1 MKYLT
6 LFCMA
11 LIATATA
18 AAKNIDESTLE
29 TLLDPYEYS
38 NVRISPSG
46 KYLSLIQTEGEI
58 NTLVVLDMASMK
70 PVTSVK
76 YGEKGKTKKLNVCC
90 TRWINNELLSYGT
103 TRKLGTLEGEGRTPY
118 MFLLAADGSR
128 NDQIWTAYGNY
139 ENNSQKRGKLFKGF
153 ASVES
158 ILEDDDDHIMLSVLS
173 WEARPILARMRL
185 SNGDMKSIR
194 RLPEKT
200 MSVMSTRVTES
211 PSASDIDLLVSV
223 AARGK
228 EYLIGENEYLLSN
241 DGGDWE
247 KVAMTLPGF
256 DGPWEPRSLSQSF
269 LVATAQKTKDPDAPI
284 HAVLYDRE
292 KDEWS
297 HLYEIGFATVES
309 VLTDSRDG
317 TGVASRIHY
326 VDDQPRIAF
335 FESDD
340 NLSGVLQ
347 YFTEEFPGH
356 HISITGTTKDSSKV
370 VVAVS
375 SSNVLGDYYLYD
387 KEANSVRYLIGMS
400 SKLKEIPLSQAQ
412 YFAYT
417 NTDGVKIP
425 GWFQPAK
432 TGEKSPLVVVIHG
445 GPHGPYNSFGFY
457 SSWHVLNQLGY
468 SVYAPNF
475 RGSGGFGVS
484 FEKSGYGKWGTGMI
498 DDMQQGAQALVD
510 AGLVDDSQICAMGG
524 SYGGY
529 GTAQSLVRHA
539 DFYDCGIIIAGF
551 FDIEALVNKTD
562 VTDSYTGRQYMKAA
576 TGGTLEEQRNISPL
590 RNLDKIK
597 APILLLHGKKDER
610 TPFKGAQEMVSAMKK
625 AGLDFEYKYYNK
637 EGHGNRKMENRVD
650 EWQRVAKFLERTRK
664 STLASRSVGGDN
676 SSAE

>member
-1 MKYLT
+1 MKYLA
-6 LFCMA
+6 LFCMT
-11 LIATATA
+11 LIATASA
-18 AAKNIDESTLE
+18 AAKSIDDSTLE

-58 NTLVVLDMASMK
+58 NTLVILDMASMK
-70 PVTSVK
+70 PLTSVK

-90 TRWINNELLSYGT
+90 TRWINDELLSYGA

-128 NDQIWTAYGNY
+128 NDQMWTAYGNY

-158 ILEDDDDHIMLSVLS
+158 ILEDDDDHIMLTVLS
-173 WEARPILARMRL
+173 WEARPTLARMRL

-211 PSASDIDLLVSV
+211 PAAADIDLLVSV

-228 EYLIGENEYLLSN
+228 EFLIGENEYLLSD

-247 KVAMTLPGF
+247 KVEMTLPGF

-269 LVATAQKTKDPDAPI
+269 LVATAQKTKEPDAPI
-284 HAVLYDRE
+284 HAVLYDR
-292 KDEWS
+292 KKNEWS

-326 VDDQPRIAF
+326 VDDQPRITF

-340 NLSGVLQ
+340 NLSGVLK

-387 KEANSVRYLIGMS
+387 REANSVRYLIGMS
-400 SKLKEIPLSQAQ
+400 SKLNEIPLSQAE
-412 YFAYT
+412 YFSYT

-432 TGEKSPLVVVIHG
+432 AGEKSPLVVVIHG
-445 GPHGPYNSFGFY
+445 GPHGPYNAFGFY

-551 FDIEALVNKTD
+551 FDIEALVNRTD

-576 TGGTLEEQRNISPL
+576 TGGTLEQQRSISPL

-637 EGHGNRKMENRVD
+637 EGHGNRKMENRID
-650 EWQRVAKFLERTRK
+650 EWQRVAKFLERTRNSK
-664 STLASRSVGGDN
+664 IASRSIESDN
-676 SSAE
+676 ASAE

>member
-1 MKYLT
+1 MKFLAFSFLALFLT
-6 LFCMA
+6 VP
-11 LIATATA
+11 A
-18 AAKNIDESTLE
+18 AASKLSDSTLE
-29 TLLDPYEYS
+29 ALLDPYEYS

-70 PVTSVK
+70 PLTSVK

-90 TRWINNELLSYGT
+90 TRWINDELLSYGA

-128 NDQIWTAYGNY
+128 NDQMWTAYGNY

-158 ILEDDDDHIMLSVLS
+158 ILEDDDDHIMLSILS
-173 WEARPILARMRL
+173 WEARPTLARMRL

-200 MSVMSTRVTES
+200 MGVMSTRVTES
-211 PSASDIDLLVSV
+211 PSAADIDLLVSV

-228 EYLIGENEYLLSN
+228 EFLIGENEYLLSD

-247 KVAMTLPGF
+247 KVEMTLEGF

-292 KDEWS
+292 KNEWS
-297 HLYEIGFATVES
+297 HLYEIGFANVES
-309 VLTDSRDG
+309 ILTDSRDG
-317 TGVASRIHY
+317 KGVASRIHY

-335 FESDD
+335 FDSDD
-340 NLSGVLQ
+340 NLSGVLK

-387 KEANSVRYLIGMS
+387 KETNSVRYLIGMS
-400 SKLKEIPLSQAQ
+400 SKLKDVPMSQAE

-432 TGEKSPLVVVIHG
+432 AGEKSPLVVVIHG
-445 GPHGPYNSFGFY
+445 GPHGPYNGFGFY

-510 AGLVDDSQICAMGG
+510 ADLVDDSQICAMGG

-576 TGGTLEEQRNISPL
+576 TGGTIEEQRNISPL

-637 EGHGNRKMENRVD
+637 EGHGNRKMENRID
-650 EWQRVAKFLERTRK
+650 EWQRVAKFLERTRSSK
-664 STLASRSVGGDN
+664 LASQTIEGDN

>member
-1 MKYLT
+1 
-6 LFCMA
+6 
-11 LIATATA
+11 
-18 AAKNIDESTLE
+18 
-29 TLLDPYEYS
+29 
-38 NVRISPSG
+38 
-46 KYLSLIQTEGEI
+46 
-58 NTLVVLDMASMK
+58 
-70 PVTSVK
+70 
-76 YGEKGKTKKLNVCC
+76 
-90 TRWINNELLSYGT
+90 
-103 TRKLGTLEGEGRTPY
+103 
-118 MFLLAADGSR
+118 
-128 NDQIWTAYGNY
+128 
-139 ENNSQKRGKLFKGF
+139 
-153 ASVES
+153 
-158 ILEDDDDHIMLSVLS
+158 
-173 WEARPILARMRL
+173 
-185 SNGDMKSIR
+185 
-194 RLPEKT
+194 
-200 MSVMSTRVTES
+200 
-211 PSASDIDLLVSV
+211 
-223 AARGK
+223 
-228 EYLIGENEYLLSN
+228 
-241 DGGDWE
+241 
-247 KVAMTLPGF
+247 
-256 DGPWEPRSLSQSF
+256 
-269 LVATAQKTKDPDAPI
+269 
-284 HAVLYDRE
+284 
-292 KDEWS
+292 
-297 HLYEIGFATVES
+297 
-309 VLTDSRDG
+309 
-317 TGVASRIHY
+317 
-326 VDDQPRIAF
+326 
-335 FESDD
+335 
-340 NLSGVLQ
+340 
-347 YFTEEFPGH
+347 
-356 HISITGTTKDSSKV
+356 

-400 SKLKEIPLSQAQ
+400 SKLNEIQLSQAQ

-445 GPHGPYNSFGFY
+445 GPHGPYNSFGFS

-610 TPFKGAQEMVSAMKK
+610 TPFKGAEEMVSAMKK

-664 STLASRSVGGDN
+664 STLASRSIEGGN

>member
-1 MKYLT
+1 MKFLAFSFLALFLT
-6 LFCMA
+6 VP
-11 LIATATA
+11 A
-18 AAKNIDESTLE
+18 AASKLSDSTLE
-29 TLLDPYEYS
+29 ALLDPYEYS

-70 PVTSVK
+70 PLTSVK

-90 TRWINNELLSYGT
+90 TRWINDELLAYGT
-103 TRKLGTLEGEGRTPY
+103 TRKLGTLEGEGRTGS
-118 MFLLAADGSR
+118 MFLLAPDGSR
-128 NDQIWTAYGNY
+128 NDQIWTPYGNY
-139 ENNSQKRGKLFKGF
+139 ENNAQKRGRLFKGF

-158 ILEDDDDHIMLSVLS
+158 ILEDDPDHVLLSILS
-173 WEARPILARMRL
+173 WESRPTLATMRV
-185 SNGDMKSIR
+185 SNGNMKSLR

-200 MSVMSTRVTES
+200 MAVISTRVTEN
-211 PSASDIDLLVSV
+211 PSATNIDLLVAT
-223 AARGK
+223 AARGD
-228 EYLIGENEYLLSN
+228 EFITGEEDFFLSD
-241 DGGDWE
+241 DGGEWKKID
-247 KVAMTLPGF
+247 LQLDGF
-256 DGPWEPRSLSQSF
+256 EGPWRPRSLSQKF
-269 LVATAQKTKDPDAPI
+269 LVATAQKTDTPDAPI
-284 HAVLYDRE
+284 HAVLLDRE
-292 KDEWS
+292 KNEWR

-317 TGVASRIHY
+317 EGVASRIHY

-340 NLSGVLQ
+340 NLAGVLK
-347 YFTEEFPGH
+347 YFTEEFPGD
-356 HISITGTTKDSSKV
+356 HISITGATKDSSKV

-375 SSNVLGDYYLYD
+375 SSNKLGDYYLYD
-387 KEANSVRYLIGMS
+387 RESNSVRYLIGMTT
-400 SKLKEIPLSQAQ
+400 KLSDISLSQSQ

-417 NTDGVKIP
+417 NSDGIKIP

-432 TGEKSPLVVVIHG
+432 KGEKSPLVVVIHG
-445 GPHGPYNSFGFY
+445 GPHGPFNAFGFY

-484 FEKSGYGKWGTGMI
+484 FEKSGYREWGTGMI
-498 DDMQQGAQALVD
+498 DDMQQGAQALID

-529 GTAQSLVRHA
+529 GTAQSLVRHN

-562 VTDSYTGRQYMKAA
+562 VTDRYQGRKYMEAA
-576 TGGTLEEQRNISPL
+576 TGGTTEELRNISPL

-610 TPFKGAQEMVSAMKK
+610 TPYKGAQEMVEAMKK
-625 AGLDFEYKYYNK
+625 AGLDFEHKFYNK
-637 EGHGNRKMENRVD
+637 EGHGNRKMENRID
-650 EWQRVAKFLERTRK
+650 EWQRVANFLERTRNSK
-664 STLASRSVGGDN
+664 LASRTIEADN